1 MIPISRLHEFG
12 FEGPDKFPQYLDR
25 HTITLTLPSAAER
38 GLDPL
43 DVVIEDGLVIPQ
55 QSAGSSG
62 GMVIRSDGTMLYIT
76 HRDPQ
81 DPSTPLEAKFIRDIP
96 YDARIEA
103 SNIMRR
109 AVEVDSSL
117 SDIWQKVHAVWTVW
131 FPPLEGAGLN
141 LSAGEFTSIVAAWG
155 RISELFARLI
165 EQVLDKG
172 EDTASLHVRV
182 VLQSGAEFSRGWQGE
197 ETLVDEMDIG
207 EIIRMDRV
215 KYLLQRLFPRLQ
227 KALKDPVFSPDSVFH
242 VYYGSRRNYLV
253 RLVIF
258 PVENATASA
267 VTAAGIEFNLSD
279 LDREVSGESGG

>member
-12 FEGPDKFPQYLDR
+12 FEGPEKFPQYLDR
-25 HTITLTLPSAAER
+25 HTITLTLPSAVER

-43 DVVIEDGLVIPQ
+43 DVVVEDGLVIPQ

-62 GMVIRSDGTMLYIT
+62 GMVIKSDGTMLYIT

-81 DPSTPLEAKFIRDIP
+81 DPTTPLEARFIRDIP

-109 AVEVDSSL
+109 AVEVDASL
-117 SDIWQKVHAVWTVW
+117 SDIWQKVHAAWTVW

-141 LSAGEFTSIVAAWG
+141 LSAGEFTSIVAAWN
-155 RISELFARLI
+155 RISELFSRLI

-172 EDTASLHVRV
+172 EDPAALHVRV
-182 VLQSGAEFSRGWQGE
+182 VLQSTAEFARGWQGE
-197 ETLVDEMDIG
+197 ESVVDEMDIG

-227 KALKDPVFSPDSVFH
+227 KALKDPVFSPDSVFQ
-242 VYYGSRRNYLV
+242 VYYGSRRNYLI
-253 RLVIF
+253 RLVVA
-258 PVENATASA
+258 PGTNTAAAA
-267 VTAAGIEFNLSD
+267 VIAAGIEFNLSD
-279 LDREVSGESGG
+279 LDREAPG